1 MIAHVAALRQA
12 RDDAHTRAA
21 SSSDSR
27 QGQREFDSGGSTSA
41 DLAVKPRKTAVSPRA
56 DNGGR
61 SAAYSAEGESGL
73 AHSRGRLGLARSCRL
88 ILAGAL
94 AWTLWAAPAA
104 AGAAL
109 VFDTSDGHVLYSED
123 PDAPW
128 YPASLTKMM
137 TAYLAFE
144 AIRDDKVT
152 EHTRIFISPNARKQP
167 PTRLGLAVGK
177 DLPLRDALKAL
188 IMRSANDIAVAI
200 AEALGGDEPSF
211 IKMMNQKAAN
221 LGMLH
226 THFINPHG
234 LPEIKQVT
242 TARDMALL
250 AQALLRDFPQY
261 APLYAETQAQI
272 GTVTVG
278 THNAL
283 LTNFPGGDGI
293 KTGFTCASGYNLAA
307 SATRDGRQIVAIV
320 LGEASSAKRTAR
332 ASALLEHGFR
342 TWEWKALEPT
352 PRVENLP
359 REVVGGGFEPDTTM
373 LERFRVCKA
382 PPPPPKETA
391 SADKKPTKKKT

>member
-1 MIAHVAALRQA
+1 M
-12 RDDAHTRAA
+12 
-21 SSSDSR
+21 
-27 QGQREFDSGGSTSA
+27 
-41 DLAVKPRKTAVSPRA
+41 
-56 DNGGR
+56 
-61 SAAYSAEGESGL
+61 
-73 AHSRGRLGLARSCRL
+73 
-88 ILAGAL
+88 AGAVL
-94 AWTLWAAPAA
+94 L
-104 AGAAL
+104 
-109 VFDTSDGHVLYSED
+109 FDTADGHVLYAED
-123 PDAPW
+123 PDSPW

-152 EHTRIFISPNARKQP
+152 EHTRIFISPNAHKQP
-167 PTRLGLAVGK
+167 PTRLGLKVGK
-177 DLPLRDALKAL
+177 DLPLNDALRAI

-211 IKMMNQKAAN
+211 IKMMNQKAAE

-234 LPEIKQVT
+234 LPAEKQVT

-250 AQALLRDFPQY
+250 AQALLRDFPEHT
-261 APLYAETQAQI
+261 PLYAMTQTQI
-272 GTVTVG
+272 GKITVG

-307 SATRDGRQIVAIV
+307 SATRDGRRLVAIV
-320 LGEASSAKRTAR
+320 LGEPSSAKRNVR
-332 ASALLEHGFR
+332 AAALLEHGFR
-342 TWEWKALEPT
+342 TYEWKALHPT

-359 REVVGGGFEPDTTM
+359 KEIVGAGFEPDETM

-382 PPPPPKETA
+382 PPPPPKDTA
-391 SADKKPTKKKT
+391 STAAKKKTSKKKTYRKKRRARK